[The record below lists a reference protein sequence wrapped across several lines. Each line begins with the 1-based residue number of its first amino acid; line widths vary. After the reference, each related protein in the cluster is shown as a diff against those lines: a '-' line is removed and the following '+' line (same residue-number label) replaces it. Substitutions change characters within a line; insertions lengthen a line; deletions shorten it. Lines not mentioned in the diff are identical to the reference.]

1 MSWYLTSQN
10 NNLFNSIY
18 SILISVYNGA
28 GQGNYNQLLT
38 DALATQPDLSTLDL
52 TINQSV
58 KKVLRDL
65 RIDALTPVMQE
76 VLGHIIATFKN
87 TLVRPVQQEEEDL
100 IGLEEPIEDNPPNF
114 EEKLVLT
121 EDI

>member
-1 MSWYLTSQN
+1 MSWYLISQN